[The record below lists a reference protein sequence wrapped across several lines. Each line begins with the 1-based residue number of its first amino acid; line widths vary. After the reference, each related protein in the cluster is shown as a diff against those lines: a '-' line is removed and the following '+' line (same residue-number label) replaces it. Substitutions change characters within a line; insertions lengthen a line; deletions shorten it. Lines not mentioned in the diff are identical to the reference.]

1 MSTRITDKTPAFLV
15 VGHELLPE
23 PSRPCTRAASTFA
36 IGPSTLGPMSTPAV
50 FLDRDGTLMVDVDY
64 PREPNEVRVFSD
76 VPASLKRLRDAGFAS
91 VIITNQSGIGR
102 GLLTEQQYRAVH
114 ERLLASIGGEL
125 ITATYYCPDAPGPNA
140 LRRKPLP
147 AMVYEAAHDLDLDL
161 TRSWFVGDKA
171 SDVEC
176 GRAAGV
182 RAILVLTGK
191 SSAGDADTRATYVAK
206 DFATATQFIL
216 ENQGAS

>member
-1 MSTRITDKTPAFLV
+1 
-15 VGHELLPE
+15 
-23 PSRPCTRAASTFA
+23 
-36 IGPSTLGPMSTPAV
+36 MSTPAV

-64 PREPNEVRVFSD
+64 PREPNDVRVFSD
-76 VPASLKRLRDAGFAS
+76 VPASLKRLRDAGFAN

-114 ERLLASIGGEL
+114 ERLLTSIGDEL
-125 ITATYYCPDAPGPNA
+125 ITATYYCPDPPGPNA

-161 TRSWFVGDKA
+161 ARSWFVGDKA
-171 SDVEC
+171 SDIEC
-176 GRAAGV
+176 GRSAGL

-191 SSAGDADTRATYVAK
+191 STAANPEAGAAYVAK
-206 DFATATQFIL
+206 DFATAAQFIL